1 MRTFIKYSLLL
12 VILIGVS
19 SCSKFR
25 RIQKSPDWRLKYDAA
40 VNYYEEGIELLD
52 VRPRRASKR
61 FYRANTLLD
70 EILPI
75 IRGTAEA
82 ELGNFYFA
90 YSYFHMGQ
98 YILSAHQFQ
107 EFMRIYGR
115 SEYVMEA
122 EYMRAIS
129 IYLQSP
135 EYNLD
140 QTSTY
145 EAIDALQ
152 AYLDHYP
159 AAEEFEIADSLINDL
174 QVKLET
180 KAYHNAVLFH
190 KIRKYKAALV
200 IFDNFYND
208 FPDSEFREEIEYLE
222 IETSY
227 DYAKVSFT
235 DKQEERFRNCIEKY
249 EQFLEKYPNSEYLE
263 DAEELFTKS
272 REELAKFAR
281 RNNNDNS

>member
-152 AYLDHYP
+152 AYLDHYL
-159 AAEEFEIADSLINDL
+159 S
-174 QVKLET
+174 QVF
-180 KAYHNAVLFH
+180 V
-190 KIRKYKAALV
+190 
-200 IFDNFYND
+200 
-208 FPDSEFREEIEYLE
+208 
-222 IETSY
+222 
-227 DYAKVSFT
+227 
-235 DKQEERFRNCIEKY
+235 
-249 EQFLEKYPNSEYLE
+249 
-263 DAEELFTKS
+263 
-272 REELAKFAR
+272 ELAAKIGQAFIVGGFQDDVPG
-281 RNNNDNS
+281 NVNSAQVRITSLKGFRSKVEPRTKV